1 MHNSAPVVE
10 EANVALLSALGQP
23 RTVLDVGCGMGLNG
37 VAAVAVGA
45 SVVGIE
51 KDGPRAERARRLLGE
66 VIELD
71 PSDYVGVSESLR
83 GRKFDL
89 ILFADVLEYAPDP
102 ATFLR
107 KYIEYLEPEGR
118 VIVSLRNRTAW
129 NVLLKLTS
137 AELGYRD
144 GERGTL
150 FSRAQATDLIRSVG
164 LEILRVDH
172 NPMMARAIRPL
183 VVEGGWVLPPP
194 AHETPSAYRDLPV
207 YHAYRTFVRPWED
220 RLAQVAPELLS
231 YQHVVV
237 ARRPIEPRPLSLTV
251 GMLTMDE
258 EESIERMMT
267 EIRRVAPD
275 ARILCVDSSMK
286 DQTPFIAE
294 RMGARVVR
302 QLPPRGHGPAMEVL
316 MYEASKE
323 SEALIYLDCDFTYP
337 PDVIPSIR
345 KILESGVDVV
355 NAARTRT
362 RPEAMPL
369 PNYLANK
376 SFALLAQATAGAK
389 VADLHSGMR
398 GYRSSVIRAFS
409 FDGEGDAIPIDTL
422 LWPAKCGYRVVEVP
436 IDYQERVGF
445 SKLRKL
451 AGTVWTFIRL
461 AKTLNVGERGGGHY
475 EVWDKLDDAA
485 KSLARDE

>member
-1 MHNSAPVVE
+1 MTSGKNPMNESAPVVE
-10 EANVALLSALGQP
+10 EANVALLSALSRP
-23 RTVLDVGCGMGLNG
+23 RSVLDVGCGMGLSG
-37 VAAVAVGA
+37 APPGSGRRHRRTAGYPTGAA
-45 SVVGIE
+45 
-51 KDGPRAERARRLLGE
+51 PARRSHQ
-66 VIELD
+66 VD
-71 PSDYVGVSESLR
+71 PSDFEGVSKSR
-83 GRKFDL
+83 GRQFDL
-89 ILFADVLEYAPDP
+89 ISSQTSTEYRRSGGDAAALPRAPR
-102 ATFLR
+102 T
-107 KYIEYLEPEGR
+107 EGR
-118 VIVSLRNRTAW
+118 LIISLRNRTAW
-129 NVLLKLTS
+129 NVLLKITN
-137 AELGYRD
+137 AELGYRH
-144 GERGTL
+144 GEPGRL
-150 FSRAQATDLIRSVG
+150 FSHAEAAALVESIG
-164 LEILRVDH
+164 LEVLRVEH
-172 NPMMARAIRPL
+172 NPMLARAIRPL

-194 AHETPSAYRDLPV
+194 AQETASAYRDLPV

-237 ARRPIEPRPLSLTV
+237 ARKPIGPRPLSLTV

-258 EESIERMMT
+258 EESIERMMK

-275 ARILCVDSSMK
+275 AQILCVDSSMK

-316 MYEASKE
+316 MYEASKQ
-323 SEALIYLDCDFTYP
+323 SDALIYLDCDFTYP
-337 PDVIPSIR
+337 PDVIPGIR

-409 FDGEGDAIPIDTL
+409 FDGEGDAIPSTRCSGRPV
-422 LWPAKCGYRVVEVP
+422 WVP
-436 IDYQERVGF
+436 GRRGADRLPGEGRF
-445 SKLRKL
+445 FKLRKL
-451 AGTVWTFIRL
+451 A
-461 AKTLNVGERGGGHY
+461 AH
-475 EVWDKLDDAA
+475 LDPPFASPRHSRSEDGRQPLR
-485 KSLARDE
+485 SLGQARRMSAFG